1 VTAEHPMWLFAWV
14 AVNQGG
20 VPIPVVPSLVAAGA
34 LAGAGHA
41 SFATL
46 VAVIVGASLVAD
58 LVWYGIGRWASP
70 HVLRLLERLS
80 GRAAARVKA
89 AERHVLAH
97 RLGFMLCCRFLPEV
111 NPLAAA
117 LAGAARAAPG
127 RYMLVSTM
135 SALAWAGTWT
145 GAGYALHHVAIAIAP
160 ARAEVAAFMLVIGVI
175 VAAVFAVK
183 RWRRG
188 TVVRTCPLKELA
200 MNSDSVETNVARAST
215 KVSRGVVVRA
225 SFATKA
231 RLPSDARAQ

>member
-1 VTAEHPMWLFAWV
+1 MTADHAMWLFAWV

-20 VPIPVVPSLVAAGA
+20 VLIPVVPSLVAAGA

-41 SFATL
+41 SLPTL

-80 GRAAARVKA
+80 GRAAERVKA

-117 LAGAARAAPG
+117 IAGAARVAPG
-127 RYMLVSTM
+127 RYMRVTTI

-145 GAGYALHHVAIAIAP
+145 GAGYALYHVTIAIGP
-160 ARAEVAAFMLVIGVI
+160 VSARVAGFMLVTGVI
-175 VAAVFAVK
+175 AAAVFALK
-183 RWRRG
+183 RWRRA
-188 TVVRTCPLKELA
+188 P
-200 MNSDSVETNVARAST
+200 SFARAH
-215 KVSRGVVVRA
+215 
-225 SFATKA
+225 
-231 RLPSDARAQ
+231 

>member
-1 VTAEHPMWLFAWV
+1 MTAEHAMWLFAWV

-41 SFATL
+41 SLATL

-80 GRAAARVKA
+80 GRAAERVKA
-89 AERHVLAH
+89 AERHVLAY

-117 LAGAARAAPG
+117 IAGAARVAPG
-127 RYMLVSTM
+127 RYMLVATI

-145 GAGYALHHVAIAIAP
+145 GAGYALYHVTIAIGP
-160 ARAEVAAFMLVIGVI
+160 ASAKVAAFMLVTGVI
-175 VAAVFAVK
+175 ASAAFALK
-183 RWRRG
+183 RWRRA
-188 TVVRTCPLKELA
+188 R
-200 MNSDSVETNVARAST
+200 SFARAH
-215 KVSRGVVVRA
+215 
-225 SFATKA
+225 
-231 RLPSDARAQ
+231 